1 LTNPSKKKLRYLQL
15 NAQAFNI
22 LVNVL
27 SDVYD
32 AIINR
37 DDQPLDDAHIIW
49 TKIRDKFDKSKK
61 MINIIHMVMILLVFV
76 DLTL

>member
-1 LTNPSKKKLRYLQL
+1 MQL

-22 LVNVL
+22 LVSVL

>member
-1 LTNPSKKKLRYLQL
+1 LQL

-22 LVNVL
+22 LVSVL